1 MWKLVG
7 LLAWIILVG
16 CSQDQ
21 TRSEKV
27 SSKIVASDEDSVSQ
41 QPNPKI
47 TWRTDGAKMI
57 LIPAGNFEMGDHL
70 DGLKVALP
78 VHTVELDAFYMDIYE
93 VTMGQY
99 KKFIKQKGVA
109 FLPPFAKEASPTDK
123 HPVVGIKWE
132 DAVAY
137 AEWAGKRLPTEA
149 EWEYAARG
157 GLVGKRFPWGDE
169 GLEDNAAMPREYANF
184 EGKGGKDK
192 WKTTAAPVGSFS
204 ANGYGLYD
212 MAGNVFEWVVDWYD
226 PKYYNQSPKR
236 SPKGPKQGQTRVL
249 RGGSWNSGSS
259 YLRVA
264 DRDHPPP
271 INRKNTFVGFRCVAD
286 VK

>member
-7 LLAWIILVG
+7 LLVWIILVG

-21 TRSEKV
+21 TRPEIS
-27 SSKIVASDEDSVSQ
+27 SSKIVASGEDAVSQ
-41 QPNPKI
+41 QPNKKI
-47 TWRTDGAKMI
+47 TWKTDGAKMV
-57 LIPAGNFEMGDHL
+57 LIPAGSLEMGNHL

-78 VHTVELDAFYMDIYE
+78 VHTVELDAFCMDIYE

-132 DAVAY
+132 DAAAY

-157 GLVGKRFPWGDE
+157 GLVGKRF
-169 GLEDNAAMPREYANF
+169 
-184 EGKGGKDK
+184 
-192 WKTTAAPVGSFS
+192 S
-204 ANGYGLYD
+204 
-212 MAGNVFEWVVDWYD
+212 
-226 PKYYNQSPKR
+226 
-236 SPKGPKQGQTRVL
+236 
-249 RGGSWNSGSS
+249 
-259 YLRVA
+259 
-264 DRDHPPP
+264 
-271 INRKNTFVGFRCVAD
+271 
-286 VK
+286 